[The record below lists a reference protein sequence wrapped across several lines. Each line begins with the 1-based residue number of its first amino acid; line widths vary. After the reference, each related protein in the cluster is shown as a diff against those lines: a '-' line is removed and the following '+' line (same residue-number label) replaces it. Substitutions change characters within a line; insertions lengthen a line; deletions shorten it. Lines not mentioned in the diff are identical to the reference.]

1 MKERLLVSACLVG
14 GNCKYSG
21 GNNVLPAE
29 KLAALRERYALVP
42 VCPELM
48 GGLSVPRSPCERR
61 GGRVVNREGKDVTEA
76 FGQGAALFEEA
87 FYSDHPLGGD
97 ARDQALALLEETERL
112 LTARA
117 NWRRRL
123 PGRATPS
130 CAQWSSTRFPGSGRM
145 RWWS

>member
-42 VCPELM
+42 VCPELI

-76 FGQGAALFEEA
+76 FGKGAALACELCGRFA
-87 FYSDHPLGGD
+87 CG
-97 ARDQALALLEETERL
+97 AALLKERS
-112 LTARA
+112 
-117 NWRRRL
+117 
-123 PGRATPS
+123 PS
-130 CAQWSSTRFPGSGRM
+130 CGVGRVYDGTFSGRLVPGDGVTAEKL
-145 RWWS
+145 RGRGVRLCCESELEKLL